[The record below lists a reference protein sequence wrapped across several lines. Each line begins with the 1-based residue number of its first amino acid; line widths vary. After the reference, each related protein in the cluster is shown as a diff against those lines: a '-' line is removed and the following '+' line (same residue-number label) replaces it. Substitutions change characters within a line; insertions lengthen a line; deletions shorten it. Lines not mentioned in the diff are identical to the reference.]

1 VNTLLS
7 AGLILLLGFVGARL
21 LKYVRLPSVTAFL
34 IVGILIG
41 PHILNIVTEEIFTA
55 SDFFSNLVL
64 GIIAF
69 SLGENF
75 RLEEIKK
82 GMKQIMWISLV
93 AALGTW
99 VLVSAAILVYFVI
112 VKVPV
117 YPAIVLGAAA
127 SATAP
132 AATVLVIREYRASG
146 LLTEFLLKVVAID
159 DAWCLIFAALAIAFA
174 NAMRA
179 EVFQISIIFA
189 GLGEIFGALIIGAIL
204 GYIFSFLNR
213 FVKTSEEFLVYI
225 FGFILLN
232 VGLSIAINISVLLS
246 SMMMGLVVINLAREN
261 YKFFEMLRTVDAP
274 LYLVFFILAG
284 AHLDFSILYKMGI
297 VGLLYIIFRVIGKV
311 YGAKIGAKISNAPK
325 LVENWL
331 GLSLTPQAGVA
342 LGIGL
347 VAKST
352 FPEFGNYIFTV
363 IAATTVIFELI
374 GPLLTKY
381 SLIKAGDIASTE

>member
-1 VNTLLS
+1 MNTLLS
-7 AGLILLLGFVGARL
+7 AGLILLLGFIGARL
-21 LKYVRLPSVTAFL
+21 LKYIRLPSVTAFL

-64 GIIAF
+64 GVIAF

-82 GMKQIMWISLV
+82 GMKQVMWISFI
-93 AALGTW
+93 AAFGTW
-99 VLVSAAILVYFVI
+99 VLVSAALLIYFVI
-112 VKVPV
+112 VKVPI

-132 AATVLVIREYRASG
+132 AATVLIIREYRASG

-159 DAWCLIFAALAIAFA
+159 DAWCLMFAALAIAFA

-179 EVFQISIIFA
+179 EVFQISIIFV
-189 GLGEIFGALIIGAIL
+189 GLGEIFGALIIGAVL
-204 GYIFSFLNR
+204 GYIFSFLSR

-232 VGLSIAINISVLLS
+232 VGLSIAINVSVLLS

-261 YKFFEMLRTVDAP
+261 YKFFEILRTVDAP

-284 AHLDFSILYKMGI
+284 AHLDFSILYKMGV

-325 LVENWL
+325 PIENWL
-331 GLSLTPQAGVA
+331 GLGLTPQAGVA

-352 FPEFGNYIFTV
+352 FPEFGNYIFTI
-363 IAATTVIFELI
+363 IAATTVIFELV
-374 GPLLTKY
+374 GPLLTKF
-381 SLIKAGDIASTE
+381 SLMKVGEITSTE

>member
-1 VNTLLS
+1 MNTLLS

-41 PHILNIVTEEIFTA
+41 PHVLNIVTEEIFTA

-146 LLTEFLLKVVAID
+146 
-159 DAWCLIFAALAIAFA
+159 
-174 NAMRA
+174 
-179 EVFQISIIFA
+179 
-189 GLGEIFGALIIGAIL
+189 
-204 GYIFSFLNR
+204 
-213 FVKTSEEFLVYI
+213 
-225 FGFILLN
+225 
-232 VGLSIAINISVLLS
+232 
-246 SMMMGLVVINLAREN
+246 
-261 YKFFEMLRTVDAP
+261 
-274 LYLVFFILAG
+274 
-284 AHLDFSILYKMGI
+284 
-297 VGLLYIIFRVIGKV
+297 
-311 YGAKIGAKISNAPK
+311 
-325 LVENWL
+325 
-331 GLSLTPQAGVA
+331 
-342 LGIGL
+342 
-347 VAKST
+347 
-352 FPEFGNYIFTV
+352 
-363 IAATTVIFELI
+363 
-374 GPLLTKY
+374 
-381 SLIKAGDIASTE
+381 

>member
-82 GMKQIMWISLV
+82 GMKQIMWISFI
-93 AALGTW
+93 AAFGTW
-99 VLVSAAILVYFVI
+99 VLVSAALLIYFVI
-112 VKVPV
+112 VKVPI

-204 GYIFSFLNR
+204 GHIFSFLNR

-232 VGLSIAINISVLLS
+232 VGLSIAINVSVLLS

-325 LVENWL
+325 PIENWL

-374 GPLLTKY
+374 GPLLTKF
-381 SLIKAGDIASTE
+381 SLMKVGEIASTE

>member
-1 VNTLLS
+1 MNTLLS

-41 PHILNIVTEEIFTA
+41 PHVLNIVTEEIFTA

>member
-21 LKYVRLPSVTAFL
+21 LKYIRLPSVTAFL

-64 GIIAF
+64 GVIAF

-82 GMKQIMWISLV
+82 GMKQIMWISFI
-93 AALGTW
+93 AAFGTW
-99 VLVSAAILVYFVI
+99 VLVSAALLIYFVI
-112 VKVPV
+112 VKVPI

-132 AATVLVIREYRASG
+132 AATVLIIREYRASG

-159 DAWCLIFAALAIAFA
+159 DAWCLMFAALAIAFA

-179 EVFQISIIFA
+179 EVFQISIIFV
-189 GLGEIFGALIIGAIL
+189 GLGEIFGALIIGAVL
-204 GYIFSFLNR
+204 GYIFSFLSR

-232 VGLSIAINISVLLS
+232 VGLSIAINVSVLMS

-261 YKFFEMLRTVDAP
+261 YKFFEILRTVDAP

-284 AHLDFSILYKMGI
+284 AHLDFSILYKMGM

-325 LVENWL
+325 PIENWL
-331 GLSLTPQAGVA
+331 GLGLTPQAGVA

-352 FPEFGNYIFTV
+352 FPEFGNYIFTI
-363 IAATTVIFELI
+363 IAATTVIFELV
-374 GPLLTKY
+374 GPLLTKF
-381 SLIKAGDIASTE
+381 SLMKVGEITSTE

>member
-7 AGLILLLGFVGARL
+7 AGLILLLGFIGARL
-21 LKYVRLPSVTAFL
+21 LKYIRLPSVTAFL

-64 GIIAF
+64 GVIAF

-82 GMKQIMWISLV
+82 GMKQVMWISFI
-93 AALGTW
+93 AAFGTW
-99 VLVSAAILVYFVI
+99 VLVSAALLIYFVI
-112 VKVPV
+112 VKVPI

-132 AATVLVIREYRASG
+132 AATVLIIREYRASG

-159 DAWCLIFAALAIAFA
+159 DAWCLMFAALAIAFA

-179 EVFQISIIFA
+179 EVFQISIIFV
-189 GLGEIFGALIIGAIL
+189 GLGEIFGALIIGAVL
-204 GYIFSFLNR
+204 GYIFSFLSR

-232 VGLSIAINISVLLS
+232 VGLSIAINVSVLLS

-261 YKFFEMLRTVDAP
+261 YKFFEILRTVDAP

-284 AHLDFSILYKMGI
+284 AHLDFSILYKMGV

-325 LVENWL
+325 PIENWL
-331 GLSLTPQAGVA
+331 GLGLTPQAGVA

-352 FPEFGNYIFTV
+352 FPEFGNYIFTI
-363 IAATTVIFELI
+363 IAATTVIFELV
-374 GPLLTKY
+374 GPLLTKF
-381 SLIKAGDIASTE
+381 SLMKVGEITSTE

>member
-1 VNTLLS
+1 MNTLLS

-381 SLIKAGDIASTE
+381 SL

>member
-1 VNTLLS
+1 MNTLLS
-7 AGLILLLGFVGARL
+7 AGLILLLGFIGARL

-41 PHILNIVTEEIFTA
+41 PHVLNIVTEEIFTA

>member
-82 GMKQIMWISLV
+82 GMKQIMWISFV

-112 VKVPV
+112 VKVPI

-159 DAWCLIFAALAIAFA
+159 DAWCLIFAALAIALA

>member
-7 AGLILLLGFVGARL
+7 AGLILLLGFIGARL
-21 LKYVRLPSVTAFL
+21 LKYIRLPSVTAFL

-64 GIIAF
+64 GVIAF

-82 GMKQIMWISLV
+82 GMKQVMWISFI
-93 AALGTW
+93 AAFGTW
-99 VLVSAAILVYFVI
+99 VLVSAALLIYFVI
-112 VKVPV
+112 VKVPI

-132 AATVLVIREYRASG
+132 AATVLIIREYRASG

-159 DAWCLIFAALAIAFA
+159 DAWCLMFAALAIAFA

-179 EVFQISIIFA
+179 EVFQISIIFV
-189 GLGEIFGALIIGAIL
+189 GLGEIFGALIIGAVL
-204 GYIFSFLNR
+204 GYIFSFLSR

-232 VGLSIAINISVLLS
+232 VGLSIAINVSVLMS

-261 YKFFEMLRTVDAP
+261 YKFFEILRTVDAP

-284 AHLDFSILYKMGI
+284 AHLDFSILYKMGV

-325 LVENWL
+325 PIENWL
-331 GLSLTPQAGVA
+331 GLGLTPQAGVA

-352 FPEFGNYIFTV
+352 FPEFGNYIFTI
-363 IAATTVIFELI
+363 IAATTVIFELV
-374 GPLLTKY
+374 GPLLTKF
-381 SLIKAGDIASTE
+381 SLMKVGEITSTE

>member
-1 VNTLLS
+1 MNTLLS